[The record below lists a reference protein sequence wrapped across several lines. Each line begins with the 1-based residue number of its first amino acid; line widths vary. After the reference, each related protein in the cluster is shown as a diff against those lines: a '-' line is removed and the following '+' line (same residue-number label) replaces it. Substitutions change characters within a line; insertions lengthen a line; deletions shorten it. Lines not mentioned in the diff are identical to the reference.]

1 MDKFLEGV
9 ASAIVGVVYGLVVLT
24 GFLIFLTFP
33 TFPVACGLIVV
44 MWAGAHV
51 L

>member
-1 MDKFLEGV
+1 MDKLIDGV
-9 ASAIVGVVYGLVVLT
+9 AQAIVGVVYGVVILT

-33 TFPVACGLIVV
+33 TFPGACGLIVV
-44 MWAGAHV
+44 MWAGARV